1 MKATEEALEALQSR
15 YSALDKTK
23 TRLAAELEDLNLDI
37 EKVQIS
43 KYIQEGIEM
52 GVNGF
57 LGAKPGSQPGEKA
70 EAD

>member
-37 EKVQIS
+37 EKVEIS
-43 KYIQEGIEM
+43 KYIQEGVEI
-52 GVNGF
+52 GVNV
-57 LGAKPGSQPGEKA
+57 S
-70 EAD
+70 